1 MGLVGQAMGIS
12 APPDQEEEEKQ
23 KDDKG
28 VRKSRPSAAAVVTQK
43 TIRQSML
50 YNRNSQK
57 KLRKEIAALNLEQSE
72 SSNQSG

>member
-12 APPDQEEEEKQ
+12 APPEQEEEEKQ

-28 VRKSRPSAAAVVTQK
+28 VRKPRPSAAAVVTQK

-50 YNRNSQK
+50 YNRNS
-57 KLRKEIAALNLEQSE
+57 
-72 SSNQSG
+72 